1 MADIKYSYAYD
12 GDVVVHI
19 DDVSKHGT
27 FYCLSC
33 GKEMVVRLGDKKSH
47 HFAHKVND
55 VSCNS
60 ETYLH
65 KLAKLLLKK
74 KFQEG
79 GFEIEISRYLLCK
92 KSGNCL
98 FEDIDC
104 KMPIP
109 RKYDLKRCY
118 DTCDEEQD
126 IDGFC
131 ADLLITGEGRCPILV
146 EIYVSHK
153 CSNQKINS
161 GHRIIEIPIES
172 EADIEYFYKN
182 VIAEKERVR
191 FYGFKRELAKRE
203 FIACKKV
210 SRFILYKSGAAF
222 VKTISCERQHDRD
235 DCFSL
240 LELNMD
246 YYHSNF
252 VSNTDTDDAYYFEDY
267 DAEHDDYLY
276 RTLEMGETPLNIG
289 LVYAVNKGFSFKNCH
304 LCKYARDDSF
314 GGGIFCCMSKK
325 YGTPC
330 NPNQKNASSCS
341 YYTLNRE
348 MVRKVTSLFS
358 DIKISEVK

>member
-19 DDVSKHGT
+19 DDVSEHGT
-27 FYCLSC
+27 FYCISC
-33 GKEMVVRLGDKKSH
+33 GKEMVAKLGDKKSH

-55 VSCNS
+55 VSCNL

-79 GFEIEISRYLLCK
+79 GFEIEISQYSLCK
-92 KSGNCL
+92 ESENCL
-98 FEDIDC
+98 FENNC
-104 KMPIP
+104 KVLVDK
-109 RKYDLKRCY
+109 KYDLRRYY
-118 DTCDEEQD
+118 DTCEEEQYV
-126 IDGFC
+126 DGFC
-131 ADLLITGEGRCPILV
+131 ADLLITGEGQPPILV
-146 EIYVSHK
+146 EIYVSHE

-267 DAEHDDYLY
+267 DAEHDDLY
-276 RTLEMGETPLNIG
+276 RTLEMGEHSLNIG

-348 MVRKVTSLFS
+348 MVREVTSLFS

>member
-19 DDVSKHGT
+19 DDVSEHGT
-27 FYCLSC
+27 FYCISC
-33 GKEMVVRLGDKKSH
+33 GKEMVAKLGDKKSH

-55 VSCNS
+55 VSCNL

-79 GFEIEISRYLLCK
+79 GFEIEISQYSLCK
-92 KSGNCL
+92 ESENCL
-98 FEDIDC
+98 FENNC
-104 KMPIP
+104 KVLVDK
-109 RKYDLKRCY
+109 KYDLRRYY
-118 DTCDEEQD
+118 DTCEEEQYV
-126 IDGFC
+126 DGFC
-131 ADLLITGEGRCPILV
+131 ADLLITGEGQPPILV
-146 EIYVSHK
+146 EIYVSHE

-172 EADIEYFYKN
+172 ETDIKYFYED
-182 VIAEKERVR
+182 VITERAGVR

-276 RTLEMGETPLNIG
+276 RTLNIG

-348 MVRKVTSLFS
+348 MVREVTSLFS

>member
-27 FYCLSC
+27 FYCISC
-33 GKEMVVRLGDKKSH
+33 GKEMVAKLGDKKSH

-79 GFEIEISRYLLCK
+79 GFEIEISQYSLCK
-92 KSGNCL
+92 ESENCL
-98 FEDIDC
+98 FENNC
-104 KMPIP
+104 KVLVDK
-109 RKYDLKRCY
+109 KYDLRRYY
-118 DTCDEEQD
+118 DTCEEEQYV
-126 IDGFC
+126 DGFC
-131 ADLLITGEGRCPILV
+131 ADLLITGEGQPPILV
-146 EIYVSHK
+146 EIYVSHE

-267 DAEHDDYLY
+267 DAEHDDLY
-276 RTLEMGETPLNIG
+276 RTLEMGEHSLNIG

-348 MVRKVTSLFS
+348 MVREVTSLFFFFL
-358 DIKISEVK
+358 ISEVK

>member
-79 GFEIEISRYLLCK
+79 GFEIEISQYSLCK
-92 KSGNCL
+92 ESENCL
-98 FEDIDC
+98 FENNC
-104 KMPIP
+104 KVLVDK
-109 RKYDLKRCY
+109 KYDLRRYY
-118 DTCDEEQD
+118 DTCEEEQYV
-126 IDGFC
+126 DGFC
-131 ADLLITGEGRCPILV
+131 ADLLITGEGQPPILV
-146 EIYVSHK
+146 EIYVSHE

-161 GHRIIEIPIES
+161 GHRIIEIPINS
-172 EADIEYFYKN
+172 ETDIEYFCKN

-276 RTLEMGETPLNIG
+276 RTLNIG

-348 MVRKVTSLFS
+348 MVREVTSLF

>member
-79 GFEIEISRYLLCK
+79 GFEIEISQYSLCK
-92 KSGNCL
+92 ESENCL
-98 FEDIDC
+98 FENNC
-104 KMPIP
+104 KVLVDK
-109 RKYDLKRCY
+109 KYDLRRYY
-118 DTCDEEQD
+118 DTCEEEQYV
-126 IDGFC
+126 DGFC
-131 ADLLITGEGRCPILV
+131 ADLLITGEGQPPILV
-146 EIYVSHK
+146 EIYVSHE

-276 RTLEMGETPLNIG
+276 RTLNIG

>member
-19 DDVSKHGT
+19 DDVSEHGT
-27 FYCLSC
+27 FYCISC
-33 GKEMVVRLGDKKSH
+33 GKEMVAKLGDKKSH

-55 VSCNS
+55 VSCNL

-79 GFEIEISRYLLCK
+79 GFEIEISQYSLCK
-92 KSGNCL
+92 ESENCL
-98 FEDIDC
+98 FENNC
-104 KMPIP
+104 KVLVDK
-109 RKYDLKRCY
+109 KYDLRRYY
-118 DTCDEEQD
+118 DTCEEEQYV
-126 IDGFC
+126 DGFC
-131 ADLLITGEGRCPILV
+131 ADLLIIGEGQPPILV
-146 EIYVSHK
+146 EIYVSHE

-172 EADIEYFYKN
+172 ETDIKYFYED
-182 VIAEKERVR
+182 VITERAGVR
-191 FYGFKRELAKRE
+191 FYGFKRKLAKRE
-203 FIACKKV
+203 FIDCKTI
-210 SRFILYKSGAAF
+210 SRFILHKSGAAI
-222 VKTISCERQHDRD
+222 VKPISCQKQYDRD
-235 DCFSL
+235 TVFSL

-246 YYHSNF
+246 YYHSN
-252 VSNTDTDDAYYFEDY
+252 
-267 DAEHDDYLY
+267 AEHDYLY
-276 RTLEMGETPLNIG
+276 RTLEMGEHPLNIG

-348 MVRKVTSLFS
+348 MVREVTSLFS

>member
-19 DDVSKHGT
+19 DNISEHGT
-27 FYCLSC
+27 FYCISC
-33 GKEMVVRLGDKKSH
+33 GKEMVARLGDKKSH

-55 VSCNS
+55 VSCNL

-79 GFEIEISRYLLCK
+79 GFEIEISQYSLCK
-92 KSGNCL
+92 ESENCL
-98 FEDIDC
+98 FENNC
-104 KMPIP
+104 KVLVDK
-109 RKYDLKRCY
+109 KYDLRRYY
-118 DTCDEEQD
+118 DTCEEEQYV
-126 IDGFC
+126 DGFC

-161 GHRIIEIPIES
+161 GHRIIEIPINS
-172 EADIEYFYKN
+172 ETDIEYFCKN
-182 VIAEKERVR
+182 VIAEKEGVR
-191 FYGFKRELAKRE
+191 FYGFKRKLAKRE
-203 FIACKKV
+203 FIACKKL
-210 SRFILYKSGAAF
+210 SRFILHKSGAAI
-222 VKTISCERQHDRD
+222 VKSISCERQHDRD

-267 DAEHDDYLY
+267 DAEHDYLY

-348 MVRKVTSLFS
+348 MVREVIPLFS
-358 DIKISEVK
+358 DIKISEVE

>member
-19 DDVSKHGT
+19 DDVSEHGT
-27 FYCLSC
+27 FYCISC
-33 GKEMVVRLGDKKSH
+33 GKEMVAKLGDKKSH

-79 GFEIEISRYLLCK
+79 GFEIEISQYSLCK
-92 KSGNCL
+92 ESENCL
-98 FEDIDC
+98 FENNC
-104 KMPIP
+104 KVLVDK
-109 RKYDLKRCY
+109 KYDLRRYY
-118 DTCDEEQD
+118 DTCEEEQYV
-126 IDGFC
+126 DGFC
-131 ADLLITGEGRCPILV
+131 ADLLITGEGQPPILV
-146 EIYVSHK
+146 EIYVSHE

-246 YYHSNF
+246 YDHSNF

-348 MVRKVTSLFS
+348 MVREVTSLFS